1 MKAKSCLF
9 ILITI
14 LIVTSCINFFDEQ
27 RDRTP
32 NLFKHCMKGK
42 VESVFTQTYAFRNGI
57 KEEYP
62 KHYVFL
68 LGDKFSECCSR
79 KKYDKAGNLLEETT
93 YHDWATYTDS
103 TIVSYKYENFRL
115 SSSFLKVHSREYS
128 TPTLEYFE
136 YSVDGGIT
144 KWGDKVIKLN
154 EDKQISEIHSSI
166 RVYNFDIYR
175 IEEFNNEGSM
185 IAMYDSRTKKME
197 VLNTFDKSGNIIK
210 QQQFNP
216 QSLIIRS
223 DTIIYTDF
231 DKNGNWIKRI
241 KIDLERHDTTIQY
254 RTINYFVE

>member
-27 RDRTP
+27 RDRIP

-62 KHYVFL
+62 KHYAFL

-115 SSSFLKVHSREYS
+115 SSSFFKVHSREYS

-231 DKNGNWIKRI
+231 DKKGNWIQRKR
-241 KIDLERHDTTIQY
+241 IDLERHDTIIQY
-254 RTINYFVE
+254 RTVNYFVE

>member
-1 MKAKSCLF
+1 MKAKSCPF
-9 ILITI
+9 ILMTI
-14 LIVTSCINFFDEQ
+14 LIVTSCTNVFDEQ
-27 RDRTP
+27 RDRIP
-32 NLFKHCMKGK
+32 NLFKHCMKGN
-42 VESVFTQTYAFRNGI
+42 VESVYTQTYAFRNGI

-62 KHYVFL
+62 KHYDFL

-154 EDKQISEIHSSI
+154 EDMQISEIHSSI

-185 IAMYDSRTKKME
+185 IAMYDYRTKKME

-223 DTIIYTDF
+223 DTIIYTDS